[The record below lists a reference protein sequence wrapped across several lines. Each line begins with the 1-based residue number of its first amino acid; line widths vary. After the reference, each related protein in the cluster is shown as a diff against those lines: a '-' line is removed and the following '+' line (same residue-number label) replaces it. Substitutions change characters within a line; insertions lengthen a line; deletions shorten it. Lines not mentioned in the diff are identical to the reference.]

1 VRRLPMQLLQPLT
14 LLLMSSPLSGLAR
27 AVLRAGQVPNL
38 STVRGLTQGAV
49 QHFPAGGNCVCCGHW
64 QAILWQCWV
73 RHVHCWSA
81 ASLLPKL
88 ALSITLVH
96 AATDQNLAVL
106 CRPLAIGVSDSSL
119 HAS

>member
-1 VRRLPMQLLQPLT
+1 MRRLPMQLLQPLT
-14 LLLMSSPLSGLAR
+14 LLLMSSPLRELAR

-38 STVRGLTQGAV
+38 STVHGLTQGAV
-49 QHFPAGGNCVCCGHW
+49 QHVPAGGNCVRRGNR
-64 QAILWQCWV
+64 QAVLWQCRV
-73 RHVHCWSA
+73 RHVHCWPV